1 MNHSS
6 HQNNRIPIAT
16 LGPAGTFSE
25 LAARE
30 FAQQFNTAHYA
41 FYPSLRRTLE
51 SVPSH
56 HDMAVVPLENIVE
69 GIVSPVVDS
78 FVRQPLQI
86 IAELTIPVRF
96 SVVANHHEPQRIYAQ
111 FVAQGQCSDWL
122 ARQASAVVTT
132 ASNTES
138 LTLLLASKE
147 PAAAIVPEH
156 LIVPELTAT
165 HRFAQVTHDV
175 TDFAHNETRFVAV
188 QHPQPLAPPQ
198 PNKTYKSSIVIV
210 DDADHA
216 GLLLEHLQAFA
227 VHQVNLLA
235 LVSRPTGQKFGQYH
249 FFIEFEGHLEH
260 ARVQAALSAIKLR
273 NRVIE
278 LGSYIYSSSSSSCS

>member
-1 MNHSS
+1 ME
-6 HQNNRIPIAT
+6 NRVPIAT

-25 LAARE
+25 LAVWE
-30 FAQQFNTAHYA
+30 FIQQQPQTHYA

-51 SVPSH
+51 SIPSH
-56 HDMAVVPLENIVE
+56 HDIAVVPLENIVE
-69 GIVSPVVDS
+69 GMVSPVIDS

-86 IAELTIPVRF
+86 IAELAIPVRF
-96 SVVANHHEPQRIYAQ
+96 SVVANHAEPQRVFAQ
-111 FVAQGQCSDWL
+111 FVAQGQCAEWL
-122 ARQASAVVTT
+122 SGQATQMVTT

-138 LTLLLASKE
+138 LALLLACKT
-147 PAAAIVPEH
+147 PAAAVVPEH
-156 LIVPELTAT
+156 LLTEQLLAE
-165 HRFAQVTHDV
+165 HNFAQVLHDV
-175 TDFAHNETRFVAV
+175 TDFAHNVTRFVAV
-188 QHPQPLAPPQ
+188 QYPQPLLPPQ
-198 PNKTYKSSIVIV
+198 PDVTYKSSIVIV
-210 DDADHA
+210 DDADHP

-260 ARVQAALSAIKLR
+260 SRVRAALSAIKLR

-278 LGSYIYSSSSSSCS
+278 LGSYTYSNANSNCS

>member
-1 MNHSS
+1 MK
-6 HQNNRIPIAT
+6 NRLPIAT

-25 LAARE
+25 LAAIE
-30 FAQQFNTAHYA
+30 FAKQHGHQGIT

-51 SVPSH
+51 SIPRD
-56 HDMAVVPLENIVE
+56 HDIAVVPIENIVE

-86 IAELTIPVRF
+86 VAELAIPVRF
-96 SVVANHHEPQRIYAQ
+96 SVVTNNNHPERIYAQ

-122 ARQASAVVTT
+122 AQHEKNAHIVTT
-132 ASNTES
+132 ASNPES
-138 LTLLLASKE
+138 LQWMLDSQQ

-156 LIVPELTAT
+156 LLTSALLEQQQ
-165 HRFAQVTHDV
+165 FVQVTHDV
-175 TDFAHNETRFVAV
+175 TDVSHNVTRFVAV
-188 QHPQPLAPPQ
+188 QYPQPLAAADPA
-198 PNKTYKSSIVIV
+198 KSYKSSIVIV
-210 DDADHA
+210 DDADHP

-235 LVSRPTGQKFGQYH
+235 LVSRPTGQRFGQYH
-249 FFIEFEGHLEH
+249 FFIEFAGHLEH
-260 ARVQAALSAIKLR
+260 PRVQAALSAIKLR

-278 LGSYIYSSSSSSCS
+278 LGSYLYSNSSSNCS

>member
-1 MNHSS
+1 MT
-6 HQNNRIPIAT
+6 QRIPIAT

-25 LAARE
+25 LAAWE
-30 FAQQFNTAHYA
+30 FAKQFEHMHYA
-41 FYPSLRRTLE
+41 LYPSLQRTLA

-56 HDMAVVPLENIVE
+56 HDIAVVPLENIVE

-86 IAELTIPVRF
+86 IAELAIPVRF
-96 SVVANHHEPQRIYAQ
+96 SVVANHQMPQRVFAQ

-122 ARQASAVVTT
+122 SRHEGDVVTT

-138 LTLLLASKE
+138 LELLLNCQT

-156 LIVPELTAT
+156 LITEALLSK
-165 HRFAQVTHDV
+165 HEFAQVVHDV
-175 TDFAHNETRFVAV
+175 TDYAHNVTRFVAV
-188 QHPQPLAPPQ
+188 QYPQPLAPPQ
-198 PNKTYKSSIVIV
+198 PNEQYKSSIVIV
-210 DDADHA
+210 DDQDHP

-249 FFIEFEGHLEH
+249 FFIELEGHLEH
-260 ARVQAALSAIKLR
+260 PRVQAALSAVKLR

-278 LGSYIYSSSSSSCS
+278 LGSYVYSNSNSSCS